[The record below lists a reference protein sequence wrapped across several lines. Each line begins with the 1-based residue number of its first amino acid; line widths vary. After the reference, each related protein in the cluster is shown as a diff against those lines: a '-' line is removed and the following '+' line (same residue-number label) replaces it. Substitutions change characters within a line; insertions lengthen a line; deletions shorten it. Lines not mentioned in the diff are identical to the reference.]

1 MPATHLW
8 WLRVTFRHSWI
19 DIIYDIL
26 ATSSQY
32 HTFLG
37 AKQCAQQNSR
47 IRAAAGLRRAAGAR
61 EGDSEVTKPFCN
73 LTVSFP
79 SASSEPQPANWHAR
93 WLVSLC
99 PAPGL
104 QQQRGASERRDSAL
118 LLRLVAL
125 ATPRSLCSSPQPSLA
140 PRTFRAPASCGQGP
154 KRPPRPASGLPA
166 GCLPP
171 QRCVLLE
178 LCLAASGRPYLLA
191 RCGCN
196 SRSDQSTVYGW

>member
-1 MPATHLW
+1 MHFWALNSVP
-8 WLRVTFRHSWI
+8 
-19 DIIYDIL
+19 
-26 ATSSQY
+26 
-32 HTFLG
+32 
-37 AKQCAQQNSR
+37 SR
-47 IRAAAGLRRAAGAR
+47 IPESALRPDWPPRSWRCR
-61 EGDSEVTKPFCN
+61 EGHSLVMNPDHN
-73 LTVSFP
+73 QTVSFP
-79 SASSEPQPANWHAR
+79 SASSEPQRVPGPHSTPAF
-93 WLVSLC
+93 VC

-118 LLRLVAL
+118 LFRLVAL

>member
-61 EGDSEVTKPFCN
+61 EDDSAVTKPVCHR
-73 LTVSFP
+73 TVIFP
-79 SASSEPQPANWHAR
+79 SASSEPQRVPGPHSTPAF
-93 WLVSLC
+93 VC

-104 QQQRGASERRDSAL
+104 QQQRGAGERRDSAL

-125 ATPRSLCSSPQPSLA
+125 ATPRSLCSSPQPNLA

-154 KRPPRPASGLPA
+154 KRPPRPARGLRA

-171 QRCVLLE
+171 QRCVVLE
-178 LCLAASGRPYLLA
+178 L
-191 RCGCN
+191 
-196 SRSDQSTVYGW
+196 